1 MDRWRGRTGGLTIA
15 AVMVVLLGAGAAVAG
30 NRAPA
35 LVVRGSDGT
44 PLARVELPP
53 DGSFALRYRNSLYG
67 SLVEERFV
75 VSTDGRLRLVG
86 LAADELAVLEEYY
99 AIDRPAVRQP
109 AGTSRAWEAEPPL
122 TVEEAAI
129 LIAAT
134 DLGERTLLVTGALP
148 LELWRLVDDAA
159 PSVWLEVDR

>member
-15 AVMVVLLGAGAAVAG
+15 AGIVVLLGAGAVLAG
-30 NRAPA
+30 SQGRE
-35 LVVRGSDGT
+35 LVVRGFDGSE
-44 PLARVELPP
+44 LARVELPSH
-53 DGSFALRYRNSLYG
+53 GRFTLRYRNSVYG

-75 VSTDGRLRLVG
+75 VTTEGRLRLVG

-99 AIDRPAVRQP
+99 AVDRPAVRQP
-109 AGTSRAWEAEPPL
+109 AGSSTAWEAEPSL
-122 TVEEAAI
+122 TVEQEAI

-134 DLGERTLLVTGALP
+134 DLGERTLLVDGASP

-159 PSVWLEVDR
+159 PSVWLGLER

>member
-44 PLARVELPP
+44 PLARVELPL

-67 SLVEERFV
+67 SLVEERFL

-109 AGTSRAWEAEPPL
+109 GGRSRAWEAEPPL
-122 TVEEAAI
+122 TVEETAI

-134 DLGERTLLVTGALP
+134 DLGERTLLVTGAP
-148 LELWRLVDDAA
+148 ALELWRLVDDAA

>member
-1 MDRWRGRTGGLTIA
+1 MDRWRGRSGGLTIA
-15 AVMVVLLGAGAAVAG
+15 AALVVLLGAGAADAG
-30 NRAPA
+30 GRAPA

-44 PLARVELPP
+44 ALARIELPP
-53 DGSFALRYRNSLYG
+53 DGGFALRYRNSLYG

-75 VSTDGRLRLVG
+75 VTADGRLRLVG

-99 AIDRPAVRQP
+99 AIDRPAFRPPLGVP
-109 AGTSRAWEAEPPL
+109 RAWQAEPPV
-122 TVEEAAI
+122 TVEEDAI

-134 DLGERTLLVTGALP
+134 DLGERTLLVDGAPP

>member
-1 MDRWRGRTGGLTIA
+1 MDRWRGRIGGLTIA
-15 AVMVVLLGAGAAVAG
+15 AVMVVLLGAGADVAG

-35 LVVRGSDGT
+35 LLVRGSDGT
-44 PLARVELPP
+44 SLARVELPP
-53 DGSFALRYRNSLYG
+53 DGSFALRYRNSLYD
-67 SLVEERFV
+67 SLVEERFLV
-75 VSTDGRLRLVG
+75 LADGRLRLVR

-99 AIDRPAVRQP
+99 AIDRPAVRP
-109 AGTSRAWEAEPPL
+109 AGGASRAWEAEPPL
-122 TVEEAAI
+122 TVEEAAL

-134 DLGERTLLVTGALP
+134 DLGERTLLVTGAPP